1 MSVISNVGQHNNTL
15 IVDGS
20 QLRGQKTSEGNLNLK
35 TGDTIKGTVVS
46 VTDTE
51 NGKVANINVGDSVIS
66 AKLQE
71 GMGLREGQTL
81 NFSVRSSG
89 NSGVSITPLYENTA
103 VSTSALKALTAAGI
117 EVNNDTVQ
125 MVKDMMEA
133 GLPIG
138 KDALLEMNRNLSS
151 HPNASISNMVEMK
164 SLGIPVND
172 NNLVQFQS
180 YKNYEHQVTSA
191 MESIMDELPEA
202 FSELLT
208 SGDTKGALELYGNV
222 LKLFG
227 DEESLQAGNTEQE
240 AASLAGAEGEITEG
254 EVPEGEV
261 TEGEIRQGESSEAAA
276 SKAATGELLKGA
288 EGETE
293 GQTAGRIL
301 QDPSADAT
309 VKDAGTQS
317 LDGKQ
322 PATARGGQDLTVSVA
337 ADAETQRAPSVKTV
351 FSDAD
356 ERVILK
362 DNEDT
367 ATGKPGSGTETV
379 RDSGYTRAS
388 DLPKMPGNDF
398 INTLKSLGIS
408 DEAIENYRNSI
419 KTATALSKNPQ
430 SPEFAEQG
438 EKLEMAQKNLLK
450 EIAKQ
455 FEGADLSN
463 SSETAAWKKLFSG
476 NDYNKLLKDNISSQW
491 LLKPGDVREKENI
504 ENLYQRLNTQVKG
517 LANAINGTLGAE
529 SKLGQA
535 ANNLSNNLDFMNQL
549 NQMFQYVQLPLQ
561 MTGQNAHGDLYVYR
575 NKNRKM
581 SEDGSVSA
589 VLHLDMENLGPLDV
603 YVKMKDSKVN
613 TNFYVADESVID
625 LINDN
630 IHILNERLEKR
641 GYQMTAK
648 MMLHDDMDGQD
659 AAVDEMLDV
668 SRTPLLSI
676 NSFDAR
682 A

>member
-51 NGKVANINVGDSVIS
+51 GGKVANINVGDSVIS

-261 TEGEIRQGESSEAAA
+261 TEGEIRQGESSEAAV

-301 QDPSADAT
+301 QDPSADVT
-309 VKDAGTQS
+309 GKDAGTQS

-351 FSDAD
+351 FSDAE

-430 SPEFAEQG
+430 SPEFAEQC